1 MNKAMKPSDA
11 QWSPWND
18 PDAPEKPMSEVE
30 REQFRKGVAVLL
42 KKLRKQPPQAP
53 APLSEARRVRA
64 GLEPRTVSTIASPGY
79 RGSAVVNRHAAI
91 LMGSAVSILLIVIVA
106 IVHVW
111 RR

>member
-1 MNKAMKPSDA
+1 MKTSDA

-18 PDAPEKPMSEVE
+18 PDAPEKPMSEAE
-30 REQFRKGVAVLL
+30 RERFRKGVAVLL
-42 KKLRKQPPQAP
+42 KKLREQPPQAP
-53 APLSEARRVRA
+53 APPSEVRRARA

-79 RGSAVVNRHAAI
+79 RGSAVVNGRAAI
-91 LMGSAVSILLIVIVA
+91 LMGSAVSILLIAIVA

>member
-1 MNKAMKPSDA
+1 ML
-11 QWSPWND
+11 
-18 PDAPEKPMSEVE
+18 EVE

-53 APLSEARRVRA
+53 APPSEARRARA
-64 GLEPRTVSTIASPGY
+64 GLEPRTVSPIASRGY
-79 RGSAVVNRHAAI
+79 RGSDVVNGHAAI
-91 LMGSAVSILLIVIVA
+91 FIGAAVGVLLFAIVA